1 MTIEDHPHVIR
12 SKGEF
17 RNRPYVLRINDNGL
31 PMMFG
36 LTEEDLLILHATC
49 DRILK
54 EGEE

>member
-1 MTIEDHPHVIR
+1 MTVEDHPRVSR
-12 SKGEF
+12 SKGEI
-17 RNRPYVLRINDNGL
+17 NRPYVLRINDNGL

-36 LTEEDLLILHATC
+36 LSEEDLLILHATC